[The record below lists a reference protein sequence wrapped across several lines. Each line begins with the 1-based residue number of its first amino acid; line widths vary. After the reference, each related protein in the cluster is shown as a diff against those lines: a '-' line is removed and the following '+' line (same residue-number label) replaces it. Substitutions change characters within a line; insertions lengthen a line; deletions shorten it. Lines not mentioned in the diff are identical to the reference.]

1 LEGTESIAIQLI
13 PRSEYR
19 IVGDG
24 AASLQIKDNDLPTH
38 EAIGEITRLG
48 RHSGNFSG
56 TFFEDSDHEILTE
69 SEMGSLKM
77 LEHRWKFDLSGNQ
90 QVTFRGRFDVIT
102 GSDQDDF
109 QLVYSTDG
117 DSWESLGRLT
127 AEASGVEIVKSIA
140 LPDGVTDVWV
150 RIFDRYRE
158 SDDEILSVIAAD
170 LVRFEN

>member
-1 LEGTESIAIQLI
+1 
-13 PRSEYR
+13 
-19 IVGDG
+19 
-24 AASLQIKDNDLPTH
+24 
-38 EAIGEITRLG
+38 
-48 RHSGNFSG
+48 
-56 TFFEDSDHEILTE
+56 
-69 SEMGSLKM
+69 M